1 VLESASAL
9 VLIVGVVFLTFLYR
23 LNRKGQ
29 AEHQSIRPDGPGN
42 PSSPQA

>member
-1 VLESASAL
+1 MLETASVL

-29 AEHQSIRPDGPGN
+29 QQHQSIRPDGPGDA
-42 PSSPQA
+42 QHRA